1 MKNVLKVMFSLILP
15 SLALAQNE
23 IQQDTI
29 SKKIEEI
36 VIKNDKKSITNKNG
50 NLKIDVANS
59 ILKSVTNAIDLL
71 SKLPNVI
78 IGTNKETISVV
89 GKGNPLLY
97 IDNQKVSINDLNT
110 LSVDEIKS
118 IEIINNPSAKY
129 EAEGRVV
136 ILITRKLSKKEG
148 FKIDITE
155 TTSIK
160 KRFNNYLGINASIKK
175 KKLEIKGNFNYN
187 QLNIWERHDIKYE
200 IPEANIISNY
210 DVEAYT
216 KRPQFI
222 FGSGLFYKINED
234 DYFSIS
240 GNARIQK
247 DVFGINTKTFN
258 KQNNIENTILT
269 RSNNDNN
276 RVYLNSFANYSKKIK
291 SINTQWFSGFQFSN
305 FNQETVTLVKNRY
318 DNNEFERTQNRNQ
331 KFDVSVISGRTDLEK
346 TFKNEMKLEL
356 GGLFLSADAK
366 TDLDVLSFNNMA
378 STLSKYN
385 FKEQN
390 ISGYSQVSGKVKKL
404 QYSAG
409 FRIEN
414 TNIIGKYTKESL
426 PLIKKEYTNFFPKAQ
441 LDIPIDSSKTITIN
455 YSKTI
460 TRPNYSA
467 TNQGATYINP
477 YFIYGSNINLDPTIK
492 DEVATNFQYKDKS
505 IRLSYYKNSNPVY
518 GDFMYD
524 NSQNILT
531 FSQKNFDKES
541 GFVIDF
547 TIPFTYKFWTV
558 NNSLSFI
565 LNKIEDQLAI
575 QNKSKPYLYYYSNHL
590 FKLPKEYTV
599 STTVWGLTTQYE
611 GVFERRQPEF
621 IMDLAISKT
630 FFKKW
635 DCTFG
640 FNDIFKNF
648 VYKENFTINNISSKS
663 NYLAD
668 THEIS
673 FGIRYSFGKIKNS
686 EFSEKNINEDENRI
700 R

>member
-36 VIKNDKKSITNKNG
+36 VIKNDKKIITNKNG

-59 ILKSVTNAIDLL
+59 ILKSVPNAIDLL

-78 IGTNKETISVV
+78 IGANKETISVV

-97 IDNQKVSINDLNT
+97 IDNQKVTLNDLNT
-110 LSVDEIKS
+110 LSVDEIKC

-129 EAEGRVV
+129 EAEGSVV

-148 FKIDITE
+148 FKIDFTE

-160 KRFNNYLGINASIKK
+160 KRFNNYLGMNASIKK

-258 KQNNIENTILT
+258 KQNNIENIILT

-305 FNQETVTLVKNRY
+305 FNQETVTLVKNS
-318 DNNEFERTQNRNQ
+318 NNDSPFELVQNRNQ
-331 KFDVSVISGRTDLEK
+331 KFNVSVISGRTDLEK
-346 TFKNEMKLEL
+346 TFKNEMKLEV

-366 TDLDVLSFNNMA
+366 TDLDVLSFNTMA

-390 ISGYSQVSGKVKKL
+390 ISGYAQVSGKVKKL

-409 FRIEN
+409 LRIEN
-414 TNIIGKYTKESL
+414 TNIIGKYTNESL

-441 LDIPIDSSKTITIN
+441 LDIPIDSSKTITLN
-455 YSKTI
+455 YSKSI

-477 YFIYGSNINLDPTIK
+477 YFIYGSNINLNPTIK

-518 GDFMYD
+518 GDFLYD

-531 FSQKNFDKES
+531 FSQKNFDKET
-541 GFVIDF
+541 GFEIDF

-575 QNKSKPYLYYYSNHL
+575 QNQSKPYLYYYTNHL
-590 FKLPKEYTV
+590 FKLPKAYTV
-599 STTVWGLTTQYE
+599 STTIWGITTQYE
-611 GVFERRQPEF
+611 GVYERRQPEF

-673 FGIRYSFGKIKNS
+673 FGIRYSFGKIKKS
-686 EFSEKNINEDENRI
+686 EFNEKNINEDENRI

>member
-36 VIKNDKKSITNKNG
+36 VIKNDKKIITNKNG

-59 ILKSVTNAIDLL
+59 ILKSVPNAIDLL

-78 IGTNKETISVV
+78 IGANKETISVV

-97 IDNQKVSINDLNT
+97 IDNQKVTLNDLNT
-110 LSVDEIKS
+110 LSVDEIKC

-148 FKIDITE
+148 FKIDFTE

-160 KRFNNYLGINASIKK
+160 KRFNNYLGMNASIKK

-258 KQNNIENTILT
+258 KQNNIENIILT

-305 FNQETVTLVKNRY
+305 FNQETVTLVKNS
-318 DNNEFERTQNRNQ
+318 NNDSPFELVQNRNQ
-331 KFDVSVISGRTDLEK
+331 KFNVSVISGRTDLEK
-346 TFKNEMKLEL
+346 TFKNEMKLEV

-366 TDLDVLSFNNMA
+366 TDLDVLSFNTMA

-390 ISGYSQVSGKVKKL
+390 ISGYAQVSGKVKKL

-409 FRIEN
+409 LRIEN
-414 TNIIGKYTKESL
+414 TNIIGKYTNESL

-441 LDIPIDSSKTITIN
+441 LDIPIDSSKTITLN
-455 YSKTI
+455 YSKSI

-477 YFIYGSNINLDPTIK
+477 YFIYGSNINLNPTIK

-518 GDFMYD
+518 GDFLYD

-531 FSQKNFDKES
+531 FSQKNFDKET
-541 GFVIDF
+541 GFEIDF

-575 QNKSKPYLYYYSNHL
+575 QNQSKPYLYYYTNHL
-590 FKLPKEYTV
+590 FKLPKAYTV
-599 STTVWGLTTQYE
+599 STTIWGITTQYE
-611 GVFERRQPEF
+611 GVYERRQPEF

-673 FGIRYSFGKIKNS
+673 FGIRYSFGKIKKS
-686 EFSEKNINEDENRI
+686 EFNEKNINEDENRI

>member
-1 MKNVLKVMFSLILP
+1 MKNKLVLLFSLLLP
-15 SLALAQNE
+15 SFALAQNE
-23 IQQDTI
+23 IEQDTI

-36 VIKNDKKSITNKNG
+36 VIKNDKKIITNKNG

-59 ILKSVTNAIDLL
+59 ILKSVPNAIDLL

-78 IGTNKETISVV
+78 IGANKETISVV
-89 GKGNPLLY
+89 GKGNPLIY
-97 IDNQKVSINDLNT
+97 IDNQKMSINDLNT

-148 FKIDITE
+148 FKIDFTE

-276 RVYLNSFANYSKKIK
+276 RVYLNSFANYSKKLK
-291 SINTQWFSGFQFSN
+291 TINAQWFSGFQFSI
-305 FNQETVTLVKNRY
+305 FNQETVTLVENKY
-318 DNNEFERTQNRNQ
+318 DNNEFEQTQNRNQ
-331 KFDVSVISGRTDLEK
+331 KFNVSVISGRTDLEK
-346 TFKNEMKLEL
+346 TFKNEMKLEV

-390 ISGYSQVSGKVKKL
+390 ISGYAQVSGKVRKL

-409 FRIEN
+409 LRIEN
-414 TNIIGKYTKESL
+414 TNIIGKYTNESL

-455 YSKTI
+455 YSKSI

-518 GDFMYD
+518 GDFVYD
-524 NSQNILT
+524 NSLNILT

-565 LNKIEDQLAI
+565 FNKIEDQLAI
-575 QNKSKPYLYYYSNHL
+575 QNKSKPYLYYYSNHV
-590 FKLPKEYTV
+590 FKLPKDYTV
-599 STTVWGLTTQYE
+599 STTVWGITTQYE
-611 GVFERRQPEF
+611 GVYERRQPEF

-640 FNDIFKNF
+640 FNDVFKNF
-648 VYKENFTINNISSKS
+648 VYKENFTINNIGSKS
-663 NYLAD
+663 NYLSD

-673 FGIRYSFGKIKNS
+673 IGIRYSFGKIKNS